1 MQAMLVD
8 QVKPQ
13 SRVGRYPTH
22 DFNIRSLPFVAQPFM
37 IAPLMVGET
46 VKNIYLESR
55 VVSQPILN
63 PIVGWKQTYYFY
75 KVRMTDL
82 LLDAARD
89 MFIDPTNTDISATLG
104 VAANDQQF
112 YTAKGSLD
120 YARLAYRKVIEHYM
134 RDQDELWSDYQTA
147 DGRAIV
153 QFRKDMFLDSLTD
166 KDKMPEGAAIS
177 TAIDAGDLER
187 LMTAFEQLRAMGI
200 ANMTYED
207 WLRTNGINIP
217 TKDENK
223 PEFLASFSDWTYPTN
238 TIDPANG
245 TPRSAVSFVFK
256 EGKRGRWF
264 CKEPSFLIGISVARP
279 KIYFSGLAGNA
290 AGFLSRA
297 WDWSPNY
304 LYASP
309 ETSLKNFAGD
319 TGPLG
324 DRTTAPDGYWLDM
337 RDIFLYG
344 DQWQNH
350 TPFNVVPADV
360 PAEHMIALPDGATF
374 KWKYPTEAQCKAF
387 FVDAVN
393 NAYIRQD
400 GVVSLSVDGHMVD
413 HTVGQLAEQ

>member
-1 MQAMLVD
+1 MNMLIN
-8 QVKPQ
+8 QVTPQ
-13 SRVGRYPTH
+13 TRKGRYPSH
-22 DFNIRSLPFVAQPFM
+22 DFNFRSIPFVAQPFL
-37 IAPLMVGET
+37 IAPMMVGET
-46 VKNIYLESR
+46 LTNIYMESR
-55 VVSQPILN
+55 CVSQPILN
-63 PIVGWKQTYYFY
+63 PIIGWKQTYYFY
-75 KVRMTDL
+75 TVRMTDL

-89 MFIDPTNTDISATLG
+89 MFVDPTNTDLAATLG

-134 RDQDELWSDYQTA
+134 RDQDELWNAHQTA

-166 KDKMPEGAAIS
+166 KDLMPEGATIAS
-177 TAIDAGDLER
+177 AVDMGDLER

-217 TKDENK
+217 KKDENK
-223 PEFLASFSDWTYPTN
+223 PEFIASFSDWTYPSN
-238 TIDPANG
+238 TIDPTNG
-245 TPRSAVSFVFK
+245 TPRSAVSYVFK

-264 CKEPSFLIGISVARP
+264 MKEPSFLIGISVARP
-279 KIYFSGLAGNA
+279 KVYYSGLAGNA
-290 AGFLSRA
+290 AGFLSRS

-304 LYASP
+304 LYGSP
-309 ETSLKNFAGD
+309 ETTLKNFAGD

-324 DRTTAPDGYWLDM
+324 DRTTAPDGYFLDM

-350 TPFNVVPADV
+350 TPFAVVPVDV
-360 PAEHMIALPDGATF
+360 PAEHMIALPTGDTF
-374 KWKYPTEAQCKAF
+374 KWKYPTEAQCKMF

-393 NAYIRQD
+393 NAFLKHD
-400 GVVSLSVDGHMVD
+400 GVCSLSVDGHMVD
-413 HTVGQLAEQ
+413 HTVGNLAEQ